1 MYRGGRASIEQTSH
15 SLSGSQAVTR
25 QRRVKF
31 AQPTYALYYYTV
43 RPSQPA
49 TILWGGPLPAAAP
62 RSACSDAWKSTCRE
76 PIATESSRS
85 WGSGADESV
94 RHTFGCG

>member
-1 MYRGGRASIEQTSH
+1 VYRGGRASIEQTSH

-62 RSACSDAWKSTCRE
+62 RSACSDAWKSRTWE
-76 PIATESSRS
+76 
-85 WGSGADESV
+85 SGADEGV